1 MVKCSVCTLIFAIK
15 LCFFLLD
22 VIGLVVIAKK
32 PVMPK
37 DVSVSFILSLTLL
50 GRCILFGNFLQSS
63 HKCLLLLQ

>member
-50 GRCILFGNFLQSS
+50 VRSILFGNFLQSS